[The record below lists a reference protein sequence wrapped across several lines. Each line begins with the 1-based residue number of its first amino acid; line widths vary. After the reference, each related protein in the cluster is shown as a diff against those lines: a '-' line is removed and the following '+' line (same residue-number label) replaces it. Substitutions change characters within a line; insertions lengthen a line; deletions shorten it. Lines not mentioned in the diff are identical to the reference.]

1 MAKAGTYSYEEI
13 QRYLQHKMDAKEMYA
28 FERAMMDDPFLA
40 DAIEGYKKSNE
51 AVAAS
56 HLTEIEKQLT
66 GDKQKAKVVALQ
78 AQATGWWKIAAII
91 LLIVTGAAISYSLL
105 NTSGV
110 DDSSTRQIA
119 QKESQ
124 EIPAA
129 KDSIK
134 PVDNVMPL
142 QKTLPGKELL
152 SYKKNTS
159 PFIHREPEILPPTV
173 QTIQAEKDST
183 IAAMEEHEEKAMLS
197 AMPAG
202 AQKDEANVVA
212 RKYLSVNAPPKERE
226 GRVVETTA
234 AVRSEALAK
243 KATQKRDTNV
253 LSDAVVV
260 GYGTQMQRDVAGSIS
275 KQENNDRSLSEPE
288 GGWNNFDNYV
298 KREIQRFKDSTNV
311 ASNKTITLE
320 FLIDEEGHPTDI
332 QIKGDADKAVAD
344 TAIQI
349 LQNGP
354 RWFRSK
360 DQQRVK
366 VTIAY

>member
-78 AQATGWWKIAAII
+78 AQTTGWWKIAAII

-159 PFIHREPEILPPTV
+159 PFIRREPEILPPTV

-226 GRVVETTA
+226 GRVAEATA
-234 AVRSEALAK
+234 AVKSEALAK
-243 KATQKRDTNV
+243 KSISKNDSNS
-253 LSDAVVV
+253 LDEVVTENN
-260 GYGTQMQRDVAGSIS
+260 GTTRKRDVAGSVS
-275 KQENNDRSLSEPE
+275 KIQNREQSEGNPE
-288 GGWNNFDNYV
+288 AGWNNFDHYV
-298 KREIQRFKDSTNV
+298 RQEILSFKDSTNNPY
-311 ASNKTITLE
+311 SNQVTVE
-320 FLIDEEGHPTDI
+320 FSIDINGRPSDI
-332 QIKGDADKAVAD
+332 QIKQEVDKDVADK
-344 TAIQI
+344 AIQI
-349 LQNGP
+349 LKNGP
-354 RWFRSK
+354 RWIRNRNQSK
-360 DQQRVK
+360 VK
-366 VTIAY
+366 VIMDF

>member
-1 MAKAGTYSYEEI
+1 MAKAGIYSYEEI

-40 DAIEGYKKSNE
+40 DAIEGYRKSNM

-110 DDSSTRQIA
+110 DDSSTRQTA

-124 EIPAA
+124 EIPAV

-142 QKTLPGKELL
+142 QKTLPGKESL

-159 PFIHREPEILPPTV
+159 PFIRRDPEILPPTV
-173 QTIQAEKDST
+173 QTIHAEKDST

-202 AQKDEANVVA
+202 AQKDEANVAA
-212 RKYLSVNAPPKERE
+212 RKYLSVNTPPKELE

-260 GYGTQMQRDVAGSIS
+260 GSGTQMQRDVAGSIS
-275 KQENNDRSLSEPE
+275 KQEKGQSSSEPE
-288 GGWNNFDNYV
+288 GGWNNFDNYI
-298 KREIQRFKDSTNV
+298 KREIQSFKDSTNGT
-311 ASNKTITLE
+311 SNKTITLE

-366 VTIAY
+366 ITIAF

>member
-1 MAKAGTYSYEEI
+1 MAKAGIYSYEKI

-28 FERAMMDDPFLA
+28 FEGAMMDDPFLA
-40 DAIEGYKKSNE
+40 DAIEGYRKSNE
-51 AVAAS
+51 ALVAS

-110 DDSSTRQIA
+110 DDSSTGQIA

-142 QKTLPGKELL
+142 QKTLSAKELL
-152 SYKKNTS
+152 AYKKNTS

-183 IAAMEEHEEKAMLS
+183 IVAMEEHEEKAMLS
-197 AMPAG
+197 ARPEG

-234 AVRSEALAK
+234 AVRSEA
-243 KATQKRDTNV
+243 
-253 LSDAVVV
+253 
-260 GYGTQMQRDVAGSIS
+260 MQRDVAGSIS
-275 KQENNDRSLSEPE
+275 KQEKGQSSGEPE
-288 GGWNNFDNYV
+288 GGWNNFNDYV
-298 KREIQRFKDSTNV
+298 KREILSFKDSTNV

-320 FLIDEEGHPTDI
+320 FLINEEGRPTDI
-332 QIKGDADKAVAD
+332 QVKEGADKAHAD
-344 TAIQI
+344 KAIQI
-349 LQNGP
+349 LKNGP
-354 RWFRSK
+354 RWIRNK
-360 DQQRVK
+360 EQKTVK
-366 VTIAY
+366 ITIGF

>member
-1 MAKAGTYSYEEI
+1 MNKAGTYSYEEI
-13 QRYLQHKMDAKEMYA
+13 QRYLLHKMDAKEMHA
-28 FERAMMDDPFLA
+28 FERTMMDDPFLA
-40 DAIEGYKKSNE
+40 DAIEGFKKSNE
-51 AVAAS
+51 AIAAS

-91 LLIVTGAAISYSLL
+91 LLIVTGAAISYNLL
-105 NTSGV
+105 NTPGV
-110 DDSSTRQIA
+110 DNGSTRQIA

-134 PVDNVMPL
+134 PADNAMPL
-142 QKTLPGKELL
+142 QKNLPDKDLL
-152 SYKKNTS
+152 SHKKNTS
-159 PFIHREPEILPPTV
+159 PFIRREPQVLAATV
-173 QTIQAEKDST
+173 QTLQAEKDST

-202 AQKDEANVVA
+202 AQKDEANVTT
-212 RKYLSVNAPPKERE
+212 RPSLSANAQLKEPE
-226 GRVVETTA
+226 GKAGETA
-234 AVRSEALAK
+234 SVKSERLAK
-243 KATQKRDTNV
+243 KTTSRKDTHV

-260 GYGTQMQRDVAGSIS
+260 GYGAQTRRDVAGSIS
-275 KQENNDRSLSEPE
+275 KQENIDRFSGEPE

-298 KREIQRFKDSTNV
+298 KREIQSFKDSAKV

-320 FLIDEEGHPTDI
+320 FLINEAGRPTEI
-332 QIKGDADKAVAD
+332 QIKEEADKAVAD
-344 TAIQI
+344 KAIQI
-349 LQNGP
+349 LKNGP
-354 RWFRSK
+354 GWLRNK

-366 VTIAY
+366 VTIAF